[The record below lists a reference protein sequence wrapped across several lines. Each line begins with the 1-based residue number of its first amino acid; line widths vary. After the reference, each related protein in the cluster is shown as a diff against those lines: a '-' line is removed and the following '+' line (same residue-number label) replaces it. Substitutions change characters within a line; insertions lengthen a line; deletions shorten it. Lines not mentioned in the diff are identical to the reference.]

1 MFHADALADLDPPQQ
16 QQQQQHDS
24 TAAAPQ
30 PGICDTATTQRQVT
44 MHAPTE
50 RLAAGPASRQ
60 QLLELYQQYQQ
71 HKVGMSSG
79 GQTLSAPRGLG
90 PQVATGASAAAM
102 LLSRQLTGCAQ
113 PGQQAIARAPAP
125 PSPAVNANTW
135 PAGQNRTQPPAISS
149 APTASQHLEEDLSH
163 LYNSPSV
170 AEARRQAGLPAYVPP
185 DDTSWVQLLPRP
197 PAPKPAGGKRK

>member
-16 QQQQQHDS
+16 QQQQLDS
-24 TAAAPQ
+24 VAAAPQ

-44 MHAPTE
+44 AHAPAE
-50 RLAAGPASRQ
+50 RLAAGCASRQ
-60 QLLELYQQYQQ
+60 QLLQLYQQYQQ
-71 HKVGMSSG
+71 HRVGMSSG
-79 GQTLSAPRGLG
+79 GQTLSAPRSLG
-90 PQVATGASAAAM
+90 PQAATTASATAIPFNGKV
-102 LLSRQLTGCAQ
+102 TGSAQ

-125 PSPAVNANTW
+125 LSPAVNADTW
-135 PAGQNRTQPPAISS
+135 SAAQTRTQPPADSS
-149 APTASQHLEEDLSH
+149 APAASHHLEEDLSH